1 MASDSTSVL
10 LSSTNRH
17 TEAAMPAVEEFFRAL
32 AQRVRARLVN
42 RSSANIE
49 VRLAS
54 VAVQTLEEV
63 KDDARFRASGVFGL
77 VRFDTPR
84 IPGLAA
90 LQRGLL
96 TKIIGAMLGDDD
108 EASTAEEVEL
118 RPLSP
123 VESRIAQRIFVDLC
137 ADLGESWP
145 LLPVPGVTLD
155 GPPGNVRVVEQQ
167 GGDEEV
173 YAATMEFG
181 PEDAPYGM
189 LTVAVPSQVLRA
201 LGQPRA
207 ASQEAPNRNRRYD
220 LGRVMPVEVEVVA
233 EVARLPM
240 RVRDLRGLEVGDLVP
255 LGPVHDALVRVN
267 GRPLLSVEPGH
278 ANGQRSV
285 RVLRRVR

>member
-1 MASDSTSVL
+1 MATDSTSVL
-10 LSSTNRH
+10 LSTKTRN

-42 RSSANIE
+42 RSSSNIE

-54 VAVQTLEEV
+54 VSVQSLEEV

-77 VRFDTPR
+77 LRFDAPR
-84 IPGLAA
+84 IPGMAA

-108 EASTAEEVEL
+108 DSSTAEEVEI

-123 VESRIAQRIFVDLC
+123 VEARIAQRIFVDLC
-137 ADLGESWP
+137 MDVGEAWP
-145 LLPVPGVTLD
+145 LLPAPSVTLD
-155 GPPGNVRVVEQQ
+155 GAPGNVRVVEQQ
-167 GGDEEV
+167 GGAEECF
-173 YAATMEFG
+173 AATMEFG
-181 PEDAPYGM
+181 PEDAPYGL

-201 LGQPRA
+201 LGQPGSTGPESPTRKP
-207 ASQEAPNRNRRYD
+207 QYRF
-220 LGRVMPVEVEVVA
+220 GRVMPVEVEVVA

-240 RVRDLRGLEVGDLVP
+240 RVKDLRGLEVGDVVP
-255 LGPVHDALVRVN
+255 LGPVHDAIVRVN

-285 RVLRRVR
+285 RVLGRVR